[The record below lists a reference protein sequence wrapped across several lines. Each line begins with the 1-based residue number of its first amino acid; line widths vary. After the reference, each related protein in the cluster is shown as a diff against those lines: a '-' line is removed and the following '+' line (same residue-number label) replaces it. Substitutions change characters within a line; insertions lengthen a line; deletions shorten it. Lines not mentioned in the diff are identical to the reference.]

1 MMHKTTVP
9 FASCL
14 VFEILNERN
23 CHLMIWFMLKR
34 LLMLIPVI
42 LGVVLVV
49 YILSYIAPGD
59 PARTILGE
67 AAAPEAI
74 EALRE
79 EMGLNDPLLV
89 QYGRFVINAAQL
101 DFGTSYQTGRSVF
114 TEIAARFPNT
124 MQLAGMGIVLA
135 LILGIPLGILS
146 AIKQYTPFDFG
157 ATFFGLLGV
166 SIPNFWLG
174 LMMII
179 VFTVTLQWFP
189 ATGFTDPIQWIMPT
203 IAIGT
208 NSSAIIMRMTR
219 SSMLECI
226 RQDYIRTAR
235 AKGQKESVV
244 IFRHAL
250 RNALIPVIT
259 TAGLSFGFLLGGA
272 VLTETIFAIPGVGSF
287 LVSAI
292 LNRDFAV
299 VRGGVVLI
307 AVSFTVVNLFVD
319 ILYAFIDPR
328 IRSQYR

>member
-1 MMHKTTVP
+1 MVG
-9 FASCL
+9 F
-14 VFEILNERN
+14 I
-23 CHLMIWFMLKR
+23 IKR

-49 YILSYIAPGD
+49 FILAHIAPGD
-59 PARTILGE
+59 PARVILGE

-74 EALRE
+74 AALRA
-79 EMGLNDPLLV
+79 EMGLDDPLLI
-89 QYGRFVINAAQL
+89 QYGRFVINAVQL
-101 DFGTSYQTGRSVF
+101 DFGTSYRTGRSVF
-114 TEIAARFPNT
+114 QEIVEIRFPNT
-124 MQLAGMGIVLA
+124 MRLAGMGIVLA

-157 ATFFGLLGV
+157 ATFVGLLGV

-174 LMMII
+174 LMMMML
-179 VFTVTLQWFP
+179 FTVTLGWLP
-189 ATGFTDPIQWIMPT
+189 ATGFAEPIQWIMPT

-272 VLTETIFAIPGVGSF
+272 VLTETIFAINGVGSF
-287 LVSAI
+287 LVSSI
-292 LNRDFAV
+292 MDRDFAA
-299 VRGGVVLI
+299 VRGGVILI

-328 IRSQYR
+328 IRSQYS